1 MKILKKILELK
12 DQYNMCIPSDYIEF
26 IKDTQFFDYSGSVIK
41 SGKFEIE
48 LNHFLTVDSENPSRD
63 VLDWYGFA
71 KDERIDYLTIAMGP
85 WNEEFAIKVY
95 GDNLGSIY
103 YIDQNDDENIII
115 EKLFDNFK
123 EFKDQLKPAKWD

>member
-1 MKILKKILELK
+1 MDILKKISKLRKEYK
-12 DQYNMCIPSDYIEF
+12 MYIPSDYEKF
-26 IKDTQFFDYSGSVIK
+26 IKKTGCLDYSGSVIK

-48 LNHFLTVDSENPSRD
+48 LNHFLTVDSENPSSD
-63 VLDWYGFA
+63 VLRWYSYA
-71 KDERIDYLTIAMGP
+71 KNFRSDYLTFAMGF

-123 EFKDQLKPAKWD
+123 EFKSQLKPAKWD